1 VNSQSQPHLSPASG
15 LVFAYRLDRTGG
27 GRLIKPDEVASS
39 WQEEAFDWLHFD
51 RRYKGMED
59 WLSAHTNL
67 DPPAVQFLLG
77 GNPRPR
83 VLVHGDEVL
92 MSLRGLIPDP
102 GAPPDDMHSI
112 QIWTDGRRIITCRKR
127 QHSAIASVRQAIE
140 RGDAPTDPGDMLS
153 RLGELLATEMDSVI
167 AEAEALTHSL
177 GHRGASGHAEDLVGE
192 LAHLRRRMIR
202 LQRYL
207 APQRRAL
214 VNLASSGVSWLDT
227 EERRLLR
234 AVGEQ
239 TAEYSDGLHAAL
251 EIAEITQD
259 ELLQRSSERTN
270 RRLYMLTI
278 LSATFLPLTFLTGLL
293 GINVAGIPDAENPLA
308 FALVCTL
315 LALIVLLELWVFKR
329 KGWLGQ

>member
-1 VNSQSQPHLSPASG
+1 MNTLLHPQLSPASG
-15 LVFAYRLDRTGG
+15 LVFAYRLDHTGG
-27 GRLIKPDEVASS
+27 GRLIEPDEVASA
-39 WQEEAFDWLHFD
+39 WQDEAFDWLHFD

-59 WLSAHTNL
+59 WLSAHTEL

-83 VLVHGDEVL
+83 VLVHGDEML
-92 MSLRGLIPDP
+92 MSLRGLSPDP

-112 QIWTDGRRIITCRKR
+112 QIWTDGRRIITCRER
-127 QHSAIASVRQAIE
+127 QHSAIASIRQEIE
-140 RGDAPTDPGDMLS
+140 RGDAPTDPGDLLS
-153 RLGELLATEMDSVI
+153 RLGELLVTEMDGVI

-177 GHRGASGHAEDLVGE
+177 GHRGASSRAEDLVGE

-202 LQRYL
+202 LRRYL
-207 APQRRAL
+207 GPQRRAL
-214 VNLASSGVSWLDT
+214 VSLADARVGWLDT
-227 EERRLLR
+227 DERRLLR
-234 AVGEQ
+234 SVGEK
-239 TAEYSDGLHAAL
+239 TAEYSDGLDAAL

-293 GINVAGIPDAENPLA
+293 GINVAGIPDAEDPFA
-308 FALVCTL
+308 FALVCIV

-329 KGWLGQ
+329 KGWFGG